1 MEYQPVRVLADLEAL
16 QDVTVSGSLIITT
29 DTAFSASAIVT
40 GSAGEYSV
48 DEAFHTLDQ
57 SVYQTNANI
66 ANAVAGVVAAYNN
79 NRYIF
84 SGSLDSS
91 GSALLNLT
99 TGIVSGSE
107 NFSSTELAKVTVNL
121 LIDTNGDGKYRNDLT
136 SYELYISGGEL
147 LVGVDA
153 PASPN
158 SNYRLIVSNEKPLN
172 PISGSNGVLIIA
184 GPQGPQG
191 NTGPSGSAGTNGV
204 NGKSYITVASLLS
217 TTNSVETVASNF
229 SLSPA
234 QASNGFY
241 VDITGF
247 TQNVSYPLIVKLYN
261 LTDDLLL
268 DTDSVSSLTPQTI
281 RLNGAIPAV
290 SNTQFE
296 VRYYSSGSSSNYV
309 YLQTAIVE
317 ITN

>member
-16 QDVTVSGSLIITT
+16 QDVVVSGSLIITT
-29 DTAFSASAIVT
+29 DTAFSASAIAT
-40 GSAGEYSV
+40 GAVGEYSV

-66 ANAVAGVVAAYNN
+66 ANAIAGVVTAYNN

-91 GSALLNLT
+91 GSAVLNLT
-99 TGIVSGSE
+99 TSIISGSE

-121 LIDTNGDGKYRNDLT
+121 LIDTNGDGRYRNDLT
-136 SYELYISGGEL
+136 SYEIYTSGSEL
-147 LVGVDA
+147 LVSIDA

-158 SNYRLIVSNEKPLN
+158 NNYRLIVSNEKPLN
-172 PISGSNGVLIIA
+172 PISGSNGILIIA
-184 GPQGPQG
+184 GPQGVA
-191 NTGPSGSAGTNGV
+191 GPSGSTGAEGRSHIN
-204 NGKSYITVASLLS
+204 VASLLS
-217 TTNSVETVASNF
+217 TTNSIETVASNF

-234 QASNGFY
+234 KAPNGFY
-241 VDITGF
+241 IDVTGF
-247 TQNVSYPLIVKLYN
+247 TQDSSFPLVVKLYN
-261 LTDDLLL
+261 LTTDSLL
-268 DTDSVSSLTPQTI
+268 DSDLINTLSPQTV
-281 RLNGAIPAV
+281 RLNGAIPSV

-296 VRYYSSGSSSNYV
+296 LRYYSSGSSSNYV